1 MISFMAS
8 EEIGLQGL
16 GDYLL
21 GRVMSTS
28 IKFCCACFFFLSV
41 NVKPNRF
48 YSMKVNAAEC
58 HARMRQLCANQSRR
72 GGGIEP
78 LHVSMPLELK
88 SSPSAS
94 PTHPGNARKLKN
106 LLFERDAQ
114 VAYIYVNMYIYIYH
128 IQDSDAIASCFLISP
143 LSIISCADTIACEQK
158 SI

>member
-1 MISFMAS
+1 MISFLAS

-28 IKFCCACFFFLSV
+28 IKFCCACFFFFLNV

-78 LHVSMPLELK
+78 LHVSMPRELK
-88 SSPSAS
+88 SRPGTS
-94 PTHPGNARKLKN
+94 PTHSGSTDEAAALKL
-106 LLFERDAQ
+106 
-114 VAYIYVNMYIYIYH
+114 
-128 IQDSDAIASCFLISP
+128 C
-143 LSIISCADTIACEQK
+143 K
-158 SI
+158 S